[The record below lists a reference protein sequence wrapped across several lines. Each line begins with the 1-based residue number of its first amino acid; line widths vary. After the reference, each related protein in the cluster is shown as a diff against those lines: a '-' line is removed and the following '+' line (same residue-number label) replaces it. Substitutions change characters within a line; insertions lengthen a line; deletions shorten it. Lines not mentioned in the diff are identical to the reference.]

1 MPFRTQLDSLLLSDP
16 DPGTGIATDSSTSQ
30 TMGASWWGHHCHGKG
45 QHGGRQ
51 GFRLTAA
58 LALSFRSCP
67 RMTNVCCRA
76 ILVEKA
82 LPLFK
87 TGLPP
92 AAGKKALHALHA
104 LHSIACIA
112 QHCMHCTALH
122 ALHSIAVQCR
132 ALQCNAGS
140 LGCSCNAATLVQVAA
155 RR

>member
-92 AAGKKALHALHA
+92 AAGKKALHALH
-104 LHSIACIA
+104 SIACIA
-112 QHCMHCTALH
+112 QHCSAMQ
-122 ALHSIAVQCR
+122 SVAVQCR

-140 LGCSCNAATLVQVAA
+140 LGWVQRCNAATLVQVAA